1 MAAST
6 TRHSSYAYA
15 TTDSILLQAYGDTPQ
30 FRLNPD
36 QVRYCSEALQLLRSK
51 VRSQETLLQ
60 EFEAVQA
67 SRLRKSEMQMRC
79 KVALEVANSEKNRYI
94 DVLPFDDSRVVL
106 DSSRDNKLMGNG
118 YINASFIEAASDGN
132 FSCFI
137 ATQGPLPETAEDFW
151 EMVIQYHCP
160 VVVMLT
166 RLVDNYMVVKCG
178 EYFHPEE
185 GCRQFGKICVTTK
198 HMKICDASLVL
209 RYMEVNNQESSAAPL
224 SVLHLQYPDWP
235 DHGVPVNTGAVRDI
249 LKRIYHLPVAL
260 GPLVVHCSAGIGRTG
275 AFCTILHTIQRILTG
290 DMSAVDLDKT
300 IVGFR
305 SQRIGMVQTE
315 DQFFFCY
322 AAIIDELEDLLAQTI
337 L

>member
-166 RLVDNYMVVKCG
+166 RLVDNYM
-178 EYFHPEE
+178 
-185 GCRQFGKICVTTK
+185 
-198 HMKICDASLVL
+198 
-209 RYMEVNNQESSAAPL
+209 SSAAPL